1 MKTCY
6 ISASLDAVPRLGTL
20 YAVLESRGVR
30 SLVPTDLLGPGGRW
44 FEVVADTIRGADWVL
59 GIPSSA
65 GDNEMV
71 FFELGIAS
79 ALGKRCVIIAE
90 PELPLPL
97 AFESLFLLRTS
108 LNNVQA
114 LEFGMD
120 RLLRAKKTRR
130 AKPKRST
137 QHHVLGPVADQFLD
151 HLAVV
156 IARKDHAGLET
167 LVQSA
172 LQHAGVTAMASYL
185 SEGDWRYD
193 VVAWVDELQPYVGN
207 PLPIEV
213 KFAVN
218 EPSTLKRLARPNM
231 AGSHWALL
239 VYVDGPPAESPVWR
253 NLPSTVLRIRLR
265 DLLERL
271 RDEPFVEIV
280 RDLRNRVVHG
290 MAG

>member
-6 ISASLDAVPRLGTL
+6 ISASLEAVPRLGTL
-20 YAVLESRGVR
+20 YVVLESRGVR

-44 FEVVADTIRGADWVL
+44 FEVVADTIRSADWVIGVL
-59 GIPSSA
+59 SVA

-108 LNNVQA
+108 LDNAQA
-114 LEFGMD
+114 LEFGLD
-120 RLLRAKKTRR
+120 RLVAAKKTRR
-130 AKPKRST
+130 VRPKRSKER
-137 QHHVLGPVADQFLD
+137 HVLGSMADQFLA
-151 HLAVV
+151 HLDVV
-156 IARKDHAGLET
+156 IKLKDHAGLEA
-167 LVQSA
+167 LVQTA
-172 LQHAGVTAMASYL
+172 LQQAGVTAMASHL

-213 KFAVN
+213 KLTVT
-218 EPSTLKRLARPNM
+218 ELSVLKRLARPNM

-239 VYVDGPPAESPVWR
+239 VYVDGPPDKSPVWQ
-253 NLPSTVLRIRLR
+253 NLPLTVLRIRLR
-265 DLLERL
+265 ELLERL

-290 MAG
+290 LAG